1 MANLGTK
8 TPHDVGSR
16 EKAKQLEKEWLQEI
30 KTIDPEQYKMLVP
43 DLQEFETQNENK
55 STE

>member
-8 TPHDVGSR
+8 TKHDVATR
-16 EKAKQLEKEWLQEI
+16 EKAKQIEQKWLQEI